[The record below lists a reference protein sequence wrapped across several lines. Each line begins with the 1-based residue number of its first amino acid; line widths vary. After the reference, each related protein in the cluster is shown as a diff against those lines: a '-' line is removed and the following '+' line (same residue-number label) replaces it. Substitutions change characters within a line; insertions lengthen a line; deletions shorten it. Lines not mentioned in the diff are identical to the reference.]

1 MQLILLG
8 DIIFYYGGV
17 AFVEIRQ
24 YLEEFLVG
32 LVDSSYQVGQFVL
45 LEILIEGFQA
55 VLHELVDLNRVMILV
70 ISMDGQTDGTD
81 ETAIFAVSINAD
93 EGGVLSVSVAVVR
106 LDEFLEALGELLD
119 LYFNRHILNKYGQ

>member
-1 MQLILLG
+1 M
-8 DIIFYYGGV
+8 
-17 AFVEIRQ
+17 EIRQ